1 MRRAGAIAFPR
12 KRHPYQMRASGPA
25 RSVFL
30 GGEQSRRHPESR
42 TVFGRSGA
50 AVIAPRVSVIIV
62 SHGRPSHL
70 NGVVKSLLQQR
81 FPGFEIIVVA
91 EPEALSS
98 AQLDVGVIKTVALSH
113 ANISAA
119 RNLGIAHAAG
129 EIIAFIDDD
138 ARPEPLWL
146 SRLVGPIASGAASA
160 ATGRVIGR
168 NGITNQS
175 TCVSVAPNA
184 DERTLPFGSK
194 ARVFR
199 GECIKLVGTNCAFD
213 AKFLRRLG
221 GFDEGYAF
229 YMDDTDVSMRAR
241 NDGASIAY
249 VGDAVVHH
257 GFAAGPL
264 RRQDRVPTSLTKIG
278 HSTARFLSSHCGKRE
293 RGYAVEKQTLLQRNR
308 LIQLMIDGLID
319 PFQVRLLLKQYQAG
333 IDMEPKR
340 IPKKLKPL
348 RALFIRKTMSLSDLP
363 TGDRLGRLRRLRL
376 CQDRVQD
383 CWRVIRPQL
392 CADVRI
398 SQCPRNQSKR
408 LEVIHTGIDRR
419 KKCKDKI
426 NRLAVYGV
434 KFQWFFETDEQATNL
449 FDALQP
455 RMRQGDPVANACGA
469 EHFSFE

>member
-1 MRRAGAIAFPR
+1 M
-12 KRHPYQMRASGPA
+12 
-25 RSVFL
+25 
-30 GGEQSRRHPESR
+30 
-42 TVFGRSGA
+42 
-50 AVIAPRVSVIIV
+50 IAPRVSVIIV
-62 SHGRPSHL
+62 SHGRPNHL

-81 FPGFEIIVVA
+81 FPSFEIIIVA

-98 AQLDVGVIKTVALSH
+98 AQLDVGVIKTVAFSH

-119 RNLGIAHAAG
+119 RNLGIAHTAG

-221 GFDEGYAF
+221 GFDERYAF

-278 HSTARFLSSHCGKRE
+278 QSTARFLSSHCGARE

-319 PFQVRLLLKQYQAG
+319 PIQVRLLLKQYQAG
-333 IDMEPKR
+333 IEIETKRTPKAPELDLRRPFRPVSVQIGRDKVLASRFWSRRRVRAVARQSALAGDIVTVIRLSWTALFHTAKYLDDEGYWVQRGGLFGRSERGDPIFRIWRFRGRVEREIKRISSDRFSSIMPDIEPK
-340 IPKKLKPL
+340 
-348 RALFIRKTMSLSDLP
+348 
-363 TGDRLGRLRRLRL
+363 
-376 CQDRVQD
+376 
-383 CWRVIRPQL
+383 
-392 CADVRI
+392 
-398 SQCPRNQSKR
+398 
-408 LEVIHTGIDRR
+408 
-419 KKCKDKI
+419 
-426 NRLAVYGV
+426 
-434 KFQWFFETDEQATNL
+434 
-449 FDALQP
+449 
-455 RMRQGDPVANACGA
+455 
-469 EHFSFE
+469 